1 LTSGLLFGI
10 SAADPLTLVA
20 GGVFLVAIAAIASTI
35 PAARA
40 MHIPF
45 VEALRQE

>member
-1 LTSGLLFGI
+1 
-10 SAADPLTLVA
+10 
-20 GGVFLVAIAAIASTI
+20 VFLVAIAAIASAI